1 MSKFKIAPTP
11 KGSPAGKPT
20 TKEEFVT
27 GASMVQSQASSR
39 PPKPI
44 RLNLDLEP
52 ELHRRLKLRAVESG
66 VTIAQLVRSL
76 ITRELG

>member
-1 MSKFKIAPTP
+1 MSKFKIAAAQKSSATE
-11 KGSPAGKPT
+11 KPA
-20 TKEEFVT
+20 TKEDFVA
-27 GASMVQSQASSR
+27 GASMVQSQAGTR

-66 VTIAQLVRSL
+66 VTIAQLVRTL